1 MDCIRVVGDR
11 LVVEVDGS
19 TESTSQM
26 FARLVR
32 AGSICRSQGI
42 TKLLYMRRGGPVD
55 ALTAAE
61 VVKSLPEFGF
71 MGCRI
76 AAYIPHT
83 EAAYPWM
90 FLEQL
95 AAARGIAVQICATM
109 ERADAFLDG
118 ADPIPREEPAAMALC
133 A

>member
-1 MDCIRVVGDR
+1 MRIEGDR
-11 LVVEVDGS
+11 LVVDVDGWS
-19 TESTSQM
+19 ESTSQM

-32 AGSICRSQGI
+32 AGQVCRSRGI
-42 TKLLYMRRGGPVD
+42 SKLLYMRRGGPVD

-61 VVKSLPEFGF
+61 VVKSLPDFGF
-71 MGCRI
+71 TGCRI

-95 AAARGIAVQICATM
+95 AAQRGVAVQICETM
-109 ERADAFLDG
+109 DRADAFLDG
-118 ADPIPREEPAAMALC
+118 ADAQRHEAEAPLALC

>member
-1 MDCIRVVGDR
+1 MDCVRIVGDR
-11 LVVEVDGS
+11 IVVDVDGS
-19 TESTSQM
+19 TETPSQM
-26 FARLVR
+26 WARLVR
-32 AGSICRSQGI
+32 AGTLCRKQGM

-61 VVKSLPEFGF
+61 VVRSLREFGF
-71 MGCRI
+71 EGCRI
-76 AAYIPHT
+76 AAYIPNP

-95 AAARGIAVQICATM
+95 AAQRGIHVQICGTM

-118 ADPIPREEPAAMALC
+118 GDPLPREQFAPIALC

>member
-1 MDCIRVVGDR
+1 MDCLRVVGDR
-11 LVVEVDGS
+11 LVVDVDGS

-32 AGSICRSQGI
+32 AGTICRSLGI

-71 MGCRI
+71 LGCRI
-76 AAYIPHT
+76 AAYIPHS

-95 AAARGIAVQICATM
+95 AAQRGVAIQICETM
-109 ERADAFLDG
+109 ERADAFLNGGD
-118 ADPIPREEPAAMALC
+118 AFAAESLQSVALC